1 MANLSATISRAPC
14 SGPLDSAHGVRAS
27 YNPADTPSTA
37 QAMISHPQRGSNKS
51 MHAIRTRSNH
61 CRSSTLCTAN
71 LIHSRSRQCTNFVSG
86 CKASSRC
93 GYSNL
98 GTQLWGKQLRRDD
111 FTESERPSGRKAQ
124 RPRALFGL
132 GSEAPPEAIPLR
144 PLKTEEDLDAALQM
158 AEDEGHALLID
169 W

>member
-1 MANLSATISRAPC
+1 MANLSATISRASC
-14 SGPLDSAHGVRAS
+14 CGPLDSLHGARAS
-27 YNPADTPSTA
+27 YNLADTPSTA
-37 QAMISHPQRGSNKS
+37 QAIISHSQRSSNKS
-51 MHAIRTRSNH
+51 MHATQTRSNH

-71 LIHSRSRQCTNFVSG
+71 LVHSRSRQCTDFVSE

-93 GYSNL
+93 GYSSL
-98 GTQLWGKQLRRDD
+98 GTQLWGKQLRRDNS
-111 FTESERPSGRKAQ
+111 TEAERPSGRKAQ
-124 RPRALFGL
+124 RLRALFGL

-144 PLKTEEDLDAALQM
+144 PIKTEEDLDAALQT